1 MLSRGR
7 TLGRLRVIE
16 QLTRSNDGF
25 SLAVGSKSTKLAY
38 VNVDPNKEAKPDIVA
53 TVFHLPFG
61 PELFDTILFT
71 DVLQY
76 LPINTEGLAFF
87 ELKRC
92 LKRTGRLVLSVPNAI
107 GVFTLLD
114 PDRWL
119 LGNHPYTVE
128 KISRIVI
135 DNGWRIEHLT
145 VSGGIWE
152 AIGLLIYY
160 FIEYPLS
167 KILRREVPGPLKL
180 GEMADKQYNE
190 ASKMGYTIFM
200 VCSGEEESAPLI

>member
-7 TLGRLRVIE
+7 TLGRLRVIDR
-16 QLTRSNDGF
+16 LTRSSDGF
-25 SLAVGSKSTKLAY
+25 SLSVGSKSTKLAD

-61 PELFDTILFT
+61 RELFDTILFT

-76 LPINTEGLAFF
+76 LPVNKEGPAFL
-87 ELKRC
+87 ELRRC
-92 LKRTGRLVLSVPNAI
+92 LKKTGRLILSVPNAI

-128 KISRIVI
+128 EISRIVI
-135 DNGWRIEHLT
+135 GNGWRIEHLT

-152 AIGLLIYY
+152 AIGLLVYY
-160 FIEYPLS
+160 FIGYPLS
-167 KILRREVPGPLKL
+167 MILRREVPGPLGL
-180 GEMADKQYNE
+180 GEMADAQY
-190 ASKMGYTIFM
+190 SRPSWSGYTIFM
-200 VCSGEEESAPLI
+200 VCSRNRAANL

>member
-1 MLSRGR
+1 MLSKGP

-16 QLTRSNDGF
+16 QLTRSSDGF
-25 SLAVGSKSTKLAY
+25 SLSAGSKSTKLAD
-38 VNVDPNKEAKPDIVA
+38 VNVDPDKGARPDIVA

-61 PELFDTILFT
+61 PESFDTILFT

-76 LPINTEGLAFF
+76 LPVNTEGLAFF

-92 LKRTGRLVLSVPNAI
+92 LKRNGRLVLSVLNAI

-128 KISRIVI
+128 KISRIVVG
-135 DNGWRIEHLT
+135 NGWRIEHLS

-167 KILRREVPGPLKL
+167 RILRREVPGPLKL
-180 GEMADKQYNE
+180 GEMADTQY
-190 ASKMGYTIFM
+190 SRSSGSGYTIFM
-200 VCSGEEESAPLI
+200 VCSRKGDAIL

>member
-1 MLSRGR
+1 MIDELA
-7 TLGRLRVIE
+7 
-16 QLTRSNDGF
+16 RSNDGF
-25 SLAVGSKSTKLAY
+25 SLSVGSKSTKLAD
-38 VNVDPNKEAKPDIVA
+38 VNVDPNKEARPDIVA

-61 PELFDTILFT
+61 SELFDTVLFT

-76 LPINTEGLAFF
+76 LPVNTEALALF

-92 LKRTGRLVLSVPNAI
+92 SKRTGRLILSVPNAI
-107 GVFTLLD
+107 AIFTLLD

-128 KISRIVI
+128 RIRRILVG
-135 DNGWRIEHLT
+135 NGWRVELLT

-160 FIEYPLS
+160 FIGYPLS
-167 KILRREVPGPLKL
+167 RIIGRQVPGPLKL
-180 GEMADKQYNE
+180 GEMADTQYRE
-190 ASKMGYTIFM
+190 ASNTGYTIFI
-200 VCSGEEESAPLI
+200 VCSRKEGSNLLKSEDMEKADC

>member
-1 MLSRGR
+1 MVSRGR

-16 QLTRSNDGF
+16 QLSRSNNGF
-25 SLAVGSKSTKLAY
+25 SLSVGSKSTKLAD
-38 VNVDPNKEAKPDIVA
+38 VNVDPNKGARPDILA

-76 LPINTEGLAFF
+76 LPVNTESLAFS
-87 ELKRC
+87 EIRRC

-128 KISRIVI
+128 KISRIMLG
-135 DNGWRIEHLT
+135 NGWRIEHLT
-145 VSGGIWE
+145 VSGGVWE
-152 AIGLLIYY
+152 AIGLLLYY
-160 FIEYPLS
+160 LIEYPLS
-167 KILRREVPGPLKL
+167 RILRREVSGPLGL
-180 GEMADKQYNE
+180 GEMADAQY
-190 ASKMGYTIFM
+190 SRPSGSGYTIFM
-200 VCSGEEESAPLI
+200 VCSWKGEAIL

>member
-7 TLGRLRVIE
+7 TLGRLRVID
-16 QLTRSNDGF
+16 QLARSSDGF
-25 SLAVGSKSTKLAY
+25 SLSVGSKSTKLAD
-38 VNVDPNKEAKPDIVA
+38 VNVDPNKGAKPDIVA
-53 TVFHLPFG
+53 TVFNLPFG

-76 LPINTEGLAFF
+76 LPVNTEGLAFF

-92 LKRTGRLVLSVPNAI
+92 LKGTGRLVLSVPNAI

-128 KISRIVI
+128 RISRIVI
-135 DNGWRIEHLT
+135 GNGWRIEHLT

-152 AIGLLIYY
+152 AMGLLIYY
-160 FIEYPLS
+160 FIGYPLS
-167 KILRREVPGPLKL
+167 RILRRDVPGPMGL
-180 GEMADKQYNE
+180 GEIADAQYGKP
-190 ASKMGYTIFM
+190 SGSGYTIFV
-200 VCSGEEESAPLI
+200 VCSRKGDAIL

>member
-25 SLAVGSKSTKLAY
+25 SLSVGSKSTKLAD

-61 PELFDTILFT
+61 RELFDTILFT

-128 KISRIVI
+128 EISRIVI
-135 DNGWRIEHLT
+135 GNGWRIEHLT

-152 AIGLLIYY
+152 AIGLLVYY
-160 FIEYPLS
+160 FIGYPLS
-167 KILRREVPGPLKL
+167 MILRREVPGPLGL
-180 GEMADKQYNE
+180 GEMADAQY
-190 ASKMGYTIFM
+190 SRPSWSGYTIFM
-200 VCSGEEESAPLI
+200 VCSRKGDANL

>member
-1 MLSRGR
+1 
-7 TLGRLRVIE
+7 VIA
-16 QLTRSNDGF
+16 QLARSSNGF
-25 SLAVGSKSTKLAY
+25 SLSVGSKSTKLAD
-38 VNVDPNKEAKPDIVA
+38 VNVDLNKRARPDIVA

-61 PELFDTILFT
+61 PESFDTVLFT

-76 LPINTEGLAFF
+76 LPVNTEGLAFF

-119 LGNHPYTVE
+119 LGNHPYTIE
-128 KISRIVI
+128 NISRIVVG
-135 DNGWRIEHLT
+135 NGWRIEHLT

-167 KILRREVPGPLKL
+167 RILGREVPGPLKL
-180 GEMADKQYNE
+180 GEVADKQYGE
-190 ASKMGYTIFM
+190 RSMKGYTIFM
-200 VCSGEEESAPLI
+200 VCSRKEDATL

>member
-7 TLGRLRVIE
+7 TLGRLRVID
-16 QLTRSNDGF
+16 QLARRSDGF
-25 SLAVGSKSTKLAY
+25 SLSVGSKSTKLAD
-38 VNVDPNKEAKPDIVA
+38 VNVDPDKGARPDIVA

-61 PELFDTILFT
+61 PESFDTILFT

-76 LPINTEGLAFF
+76 LPVNTEGLAFF

-114 PDRWL
+114 PARWL

-135 DNGWRIEHLT
+135 GNGWRIEHLT

-152 AIGLLIYY
+152 ALGLLTYY
-160 FIEYPLS
+160 FIEYPLNR
-167 KILRREVPGPLKL
+167 ILRREVPGPVKL
-180 GEMADKQYNE
+180 GEMADTQYGKE
-190 ASKMGYTIFM
+190 SKMGYTIFM
-200 VCSGEEESAPLI
+200 VCSREEESAPLI

>member
-1 MLSRGR
+1 MLSTGR
-7 TLGRLRVIE
+7 MLGRLRVIE
-16 QLTRSNDGF
+16 QLARTSDGF
-25 SLAVGSKSTKLAY
+25 SLSVGSKATRLAD
-38 VNVDPNKEAKPDIVA
+38 VNVDPNKGARPDIVA

-61 PELFDTILFT
+61 PESFDTILFT

-76 LPINTEGLAFF
+76 LPANTERLAFF

-92 LKRTGRLVLSVPNAI
+92 LKRARLLGLSVPNAI

-114 PDRWL
+114 PDRWV

-128 KISRIVI
+128 EISRIVVG
-135 DNGWRIEHLT
+135 NGWRIEDLT

-167 KILRREVPGPLKL
+167 RILERQVPGPLKL
-180 GEMADKQYNE
+180 GEMADKQYGKR
-190 ASKMGYTIFM
+190 SKTGYTIFM
-200 VCSGEEESAPLI
+200 VCSRKEDATL

>member
-1 MLSRGR
+1 
-7 TLGRLRVIE
+7 
-16 QLTRSNDGF
+16 
-25 SLAVGSKSTKLAY
+25 VGSKSTKLAD
-38 VNVDPNKEAKPDIVA
+38 VNVDPNKGARPDIVA

-61 PELFDTILFT
+61 PQLFDTVLFT

-76 LPINTEGLAFF
+76 LPVNTEGLAFL

-128 KISRIVI
+128 KISRIVNA
-135 DNGWRIEHLT
+135 NGWRIEHLT
-145 VSGGIWE
+145 VSGGLWE
-152 AIGLLIYY
+152 AVGLLIYY
-160 FIEYPLS
+160 FIEYPLGR
-167 KILRREVPGPLKL
+167 ILRREVPGPLKL
-180 GEMADKQYNE
+180 GEMADTQY
-190 ASKMGYTIFM
+190 SSPSGMGYTIFM
-200 VCSGEEESAPLI
+200 VCSTKEDGFLILDGKEKIGF

>member
-1 MLSRGR
+1 
-7 TLGRLRVIE
+7 VID
-16 QLTRSNDGF
+16 QLARSSDGF
-25 SLAVGSKSTKLAY
+25 SLSVGSKSTKLAD
-38 VNVDPNKEAKPDIVA
+38 VNVDPNMGARPDVVA
-53 TVFHLPFG
+53 TVFRLPFG
-61 PELFDTILFT
+61 PELFDTVLFT

-76 LPINTEGLAFF
+76 LPVNTEGLAFF

-128 KISRIVI
+128 RISRIIVG
-135 DNGWRIEHLT
+135 NGWRIEQIT

-167 KILRREVPGPLKL
+167 RILRREVPGPLKL
-180 GEMADKQYNE
+180 GEMADTQYGE

-200 VCSGEEESAPLI
+200 VCSREEESVPLI

>member
-1 MLSRGR
+1 M
-7 TLGRLRVIE
+7 ID
-16 QLTRSNDGF
+16 QLARRSDGF
-25 SLAVGSKSTKLAY
+25 SLSVGSKSTKLAD
-38 VNVDPNKEAKPDIVA
+38 VNVDPNKGARPDIVA

-76 LPINTEGLAFF
+76 LPVNTESLAFS
-87 ELKRC
+87 EMKRC
-92 LKRTGRLVLSVPNAI
+92 LKRSGHLVLSVPNAI

-128 KISRIVI
+128 KISRIIVG
-135 DNGWRIEHLT
+135 NGWRIEHLT

-160 FIEYPLS
+160 LIEYPLS
-167 KILRREVPGPLKL
+167 RILRREVPGPLGL
-180 GEMADKQYNE
+180 SEMADTQYNRM
-190 ASKMGYTIFM
+190 SGSGYTIFM
-200 VCSGEEESAPLI
+200 VCSRKRDIFL

>member
-1 MLSRGR
+1 MVSRGR
-7 TLGRLRVIE
+7 TLGRLRVID
-16 QLTRSNDGF
+16 QLARRSDGF
-25 SLAVGSKSTKLAY
+25 SLSVGSKSTKLAD
-38 VNVDPNKEAKPDIVA
+38 VNVDPNKGARPDIVA

-76 LPINTEGLAFF
+76 LPVNTESLAFS
-87 ELKRC
+87 EMKRC
-92 LKRTGRLVLSVPNAI
+92 LKRSGHLVLSVPNAI

-128 KISRIVI
+128 KISRIIVG
-135 DNGWRIEHLT
+135 NGWRIEHLT

-160 FIEYPLS
+160 LIEYPLS
-167 KILRREVPGPLKL
+167 RILRREVPGPLGL
-180 GEMADKQYNE
+180 SEMADTQYNRM
-190 ASKMGYTIFM
+190 SGSGYTIFM
-200 VCSGEEESAPLI
+200 VCSRKRDIFL

>member
-1 MLSRGR
+1 
-7 TLGRLRVIE
+7 VID
-16 QLTRSNDGF
+16 QLARRSDGF
-25 SLAVGSKSTKLAY
+25 SLSVGSKSTKLAD
-38 VNVDPNKEAKPDIVA
+38 VNVDPNKGARPDIVA

-76 LPINTEGLAFF
+76 LPVNTESLAFS
-87 ELKRC
+87 EMKRC
-92 LKRTGRLVLSVPNAI
+92 LKRSGHLVLSVPNAI

-128 KISRIVI
+128 KISRIIVG
-135 DNGWRIEHLT
+135 NGWRIEHLT

-160 FIEYPLS
+160 LIEYPLS
-167 KILRREVPGPLKL
+167 RILRREVPGPLGL
-180 GEMADKQYNE
+180 SEMADTQYNRM
-190 ASKMGYTIFM
+190 SGSGYTIFM
-200 VCSGEEESAPLI
+200 VCSRKRDIFL

>member
-7 TLGRLRVIE
+7 TLGRLRVID
-16 QLTRSNDGF
+16 QLTRSIDGF
-25 SLAVGSKSTKLAY
+25 SLSVGSKSTKIAD
-38 VNVDPNKEAKPDIVA
+38 VNVDPIKGARPDIVA

-76 LPINTEGLAFF
+76 LPVNTVSLAFF

-128 KISRIVI
+128 KISRIVVG
-135 DNGWRIEHLT
+135 NGWRIEHLT

-160 FIEYPLS
+160 LIGYPLS
-167 KILRREVPGPLKL
+167 RILRQEVPGPLKL
-180 GEMADKQYNE
+180 SEMADKQY
-190 ASKMGYTIFM
+190 SKPRWSGYTIFM
-200 VCSGEEESAPLI
+200 VCSKKGGAIH

>member
-7 TLGRLRVIE
+7 ALGRLRVID
-16 QLTRSNDGF
+16 QLTRSSDGF
-25 SLAVGSKSTKLAY
+25 SLSVGSKSTKLAD
-38 VNVDPNKEAKPDIVA
+38 VNIDPNRAARPDIVA

-76 LPINTEGLAFF
+76 LPVNTEGLAFF

-92 LKRTGRLVLSVPNAI
+92 LKRNGRLVLSVPNAI

-128 KISRIVI
+128 KISRIVVG
-135 DNGWRIEHLT
+135 NGWRIEHLS

-167 KILRREVPGPLKL
+167 RIFRREVPGPLKL
-180 GEMADKQYNE
+180 GEMADTQYGK
-190 ASKMGYTIFM
+190 ASRSGYTIFM
-200 VCSGEEESAPLI
+200 VCSRKGDAFL

>member
-25 SLAVGSKSTKLAY
+25 SLSVGSKSTKLAD
-38 VNVDPNKEAKPDIVA
+38 VNVDPDKGASPDIVA

-76 LPINTEGLAFF
+76 LPVKTEGLAFS

-92 LKRTGRLVLSVPNAI
+92 LKRTGRLVLSVTNAI

-128 KISRIVI
+128 KISRILVG
-135 DNGWRIEHLT
+135 NGWRIEHLT

-160 FIEYPLS
+160 LIGYPLGR
-167 KILRREVPGPLKL
+167 ILRREVPGPLKL
-180 GEMADKQYNE
+180 SEMADTQYSE
-190 ASKMGYTIFM
+190 PRGAGYTIFM
-200 VCSGEEESAPLI
+200 VCSKERDSFL

>member
-7 TLGRLRVIE
+7 TLGRLGVID
-16 QLTRSNDGF
+16 QLARSSDGF
-25 SLAVGSKSTKLAY
+25 SLSVGSKSTKLAD
-38 VNVDPNKEAKPDIVA
+38 VNVDPNEGARPDIVA
-53 TVFHLPFG
+53 TVFYLPFG

-76 LPINTEGLAFF
+76 LPVNTESLAFS
-87 ELKRC
+87 EMKRC
-92 LKRTGRLVLSVPNAI
+92 LKRSGHLVLSVPNAI

-128 KISRIVI
+128 KISRIVVG
-135 DNGWRIEHLT
+135 NGWRIEHLS

-167 KILRREVPGPLKL
+167 RILRREVPGPLKL
-180 GEMADKQYNE
+180 GEMADTQYGK
-190 ASKMGYTIFM
+190 ASRSGYTIFM
-200 VCSGEEESAPLI
+200 VCSRKGDAFL

>member
-1 MLSRGR
+1 MLSKGR

-16 QLTRSNDGF
+16 HLTRSSDGF
-25 SLAVGSKSTKLAY
+25 SVSVGSKSTKLAD
-38 VNVDPNKEAKPDIVA
+38 VNVDPNKGARPDIVA

-61 PELFDTILFT
+61 PEIFDT
-71 DVLQY
+71 VL
-76 LPINTEGLAFF
+76 NTESLAFF

-92 LKRTGRLVLSVPNAI
+92 LKRTGRLILSVPNAI

-135 DNGWRIEHLT
+135 GNGWRIEHLT

-152 AIGLLIYY
+152 AIGLLTYY

-167 KILRREVPGPLKL
+167 RILRQEVPGPVKL
-180 GEMADKQYNE
+180 SEMADTQYGKE
-190 ASKMGYTIFM
+190 SKMGYTIFM
-200 VCSGEEESAPLI
+200 VCSREEESVPLT

>member
-1 MLSRGR
+1 
-7 TLGRLRVIE
+7 VIE
-16 QLTRSNDGF
+16 QLARSSDGF
-25 SLAVGSKSTKLAY
+25 SLSVGSKSTKLAD
-38 VNVDPNKEAKPDIVA
+38 VNVDPNKEASPDIVA

-76 LPINTEGLAFF
+76 LPVNTESLAFS
-87 ELKRC
+87 EMKRC

-128 KISRIVI
+128 RISRIAI
-135 DNGWRIEHLT
+135 GNGWRIEHLT

-152 AIGLLIYY
+152 ALGLLVYY
-160 FIEYPLS
+160 LIGYPLS
-167 KILRREVPGPLKL
+167 RILRRDVPGPRGLA
-180 GEMADKQYNE
+180 EIADAQYSKPS
-190 ASKMGYTIFM
+190 ASGYTIFM
-200 VCSGEEESAPLI
+200 LCSRKGDAIL

>member
-1 MLSRGR
+1 MVSRGR

-16 QLTRSNDGF
+16 QLARGNNGF
-25 SLAVGSKSTKLAY
+25 SLSVGSKSTKLAD
-38 VNVDPNKEAKPDIVA
+38 VNVDPNKGARPDILA

-76 LPINTEGLAFF
+76 LPVNTESLAFS
-87 ELKRC
+87 EIRRC

-119 LGNHPYTVE
+119 LGNHP
-128 KISRIVI
+128 
-135 DNGWRIEHLT
+135 
-145 VSGGIWE
+145 
-152 AIGLLIYY
+152 
-160 FIEYPLS
+160 
-167 KILRREVPGPLKL
+167 
-180 GEMADKQYNE
+180 
-190 ASKMGYTIFM
+190 
-200 VCSGEEESAPLI
+200 

>member
-1 MLSRGR
+1 M
-7 TLGRLRVIE
+7 ID
-16 QLTRSNDGF
+16 QLARSSDGF
-25 SLAVGSKSTKLAY
+25 SLSVGSKSTKLAD
-38 VNVDPNKEAKPDIVA
+38 VNVDPNKGAKPDIVA

-76 LPINTEGLAFF
+76 LPVNTESLAFS
-87 ELKRC
+87 EMKRC

-119 LGNHPYTVE
+119 LGNHPYTAD
-128 KISRIVI
+128 KISRIVVG
-135 DNGWRIEHLT
+135 NGWRIEHLT

-160 FIEYPLS
+160 FIGYPLS
-167 KILRREVPGPLKL
+167 RILRREVPGLLKL
-180 GEMADKQYNE
+180 GEMADAQYSE
-190 ASKMGYTIFM
+190 PRGTGYTIFM
-200 VCSGEEESAPLI
+200 VCSRKGDAFL

>member
-7 TLGRLRVIE
+7 ALGRLRVID
-16 QLTRSNDGF
+16 QLTRSSDGF
-25 SLAVGSKSTKLAY
+25 SLSVGSKSTKLAD
-38 VNVDPNKEAKPDIVA
+38 VNIDPNRAARPDIVA

-76 LPINTEGLAFF
+76 LPVNTEGLAFF

-92 LKRTGRLVLSVPNAI
+92 LKRNGRLVLSVPNAI

-128 KISRIVI
+128 KISRIIVRN
-135 DNGWRIEHLT
+135 DWRIEHLT

-152 AIGLLIYY
+152 AIGLLFYY
-160 FIEYPLS
+160 LIEYPLS
-167 KILRREVPGPLKL
+167 RILGREVPGPLGL
-180 GEMADKQYNE
+180 GEMADAQY
-190 ASKMGYTIFM
+190 SRPSGSGYTIFM
-200 VCSGEEESAPLI
+200 VCSRKGDAFL